1 MAEWLK
7 EVKPSRRIRVSGAQ
21 GKLHDDGA
29 VFHPGKRNTVIKL
42 ADVAERSGSN
52 KGERDR
58 GAKSGE
64 FSLGRIC

>member
-42 ADVAERSGSN
+42 ADVAERSGCE
-52 KGERDR
+52 KGRMWPLE
-58 GAKSGE
+58 KSGE